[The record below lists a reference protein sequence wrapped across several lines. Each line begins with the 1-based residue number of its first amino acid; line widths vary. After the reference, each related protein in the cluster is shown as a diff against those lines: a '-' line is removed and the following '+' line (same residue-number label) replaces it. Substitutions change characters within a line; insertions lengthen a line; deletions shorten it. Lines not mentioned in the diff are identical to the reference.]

1 MYEYR
6 QTNAIRRFVRRTAS
20 LRPMSWLYAR
30 TAHHLDRLVY
40 RLSRGRAN
48 FTTWV
53 TGLPIVMLTTTG
65 AKSGRKRTLPVV
77 GVPEEGRLIVIAS
90 NYGQRHNP
98 AWYHNLRA
106 HPGATIAFE
115 GEARAVEARELTG
128 DERERWY
135 VRGIEIYPGW
145 THYRKRASNRQ
156 IPVIELVPADAS
168 G

>member
-1 MYEYR
+1 LYEYG

-90 NYGQRHNP
+90 NYGQRHHP

-106 HPGATIAFE
+106 HPRATIAFE

-135 VRGIEIYPGW
+135 ARGIEIYPGW
-145 THYRKRASNRQ
+145 TYYRKRASNRQ
-156 IPVIELVPADAS
+156 IPVIELVPVGSS